1 LPSHRNKKLGTKERK
16 IFLINYR
23 KNLDEH
29 FAEEDATGFHCMVC
43 RENLTEKLKNCAK
56 TYIWTGNAW
65 MSLFCSPICPFGTGI
80 ISWTPIRKPGGQTFL
95 LSSTICLLQQHILGN
110 YSLHGAHLC
119 ITELS
124 TASPNIIYVIPINID
139 GR

>member
-1 LPSHRNKKLGTKERK
+1 MGENSLNHPNHSMDENSANLVTLAPSQQVENQISSQHPKNATDFFAESSQQKTWDERK

-56 TYIWTGNAW
+56 TYI
-65 MSLFCSPICPFGTGI
+65 
-80 ISWTPIRKPGGQTFL
+80 
-95 LSSTICLLQQHILGN
+95 
-110 YSLHGAHLC
+110 
-119 ITELS
+119 
-124 TASPNIIYVIPINID
+124 
-139 GR
+139 